1 MVEGGAAEGAGV
13 TQTCATCQ
21 HYYNGDESGRMDCH
35 KHGTAKLPCRPS
47 AASHCDKW
55 EAKEGEAACTP
66 AA

>member
-1 MVEGGAAEGAGV
+1 M
-13 TQTCATCQ
+13 THTCANCQ
-21 HYYNGDESGRMDCH
+21 HYHNGDESGRIQCH

-55 EAKEGEAACTP
+55 AAKEGEAACTP